1 MNFKMTTEV
10 KDKEC
15 LISISGNLDTKT
27 CEAAELK
34 IDSALAKGADTI
46 EGITF
51 DLKNLV
57 YISSFGLRIFFKLA
71 KQYPSNVKIF
81 NVPEEIMSIFKLTG
95 IDKTMNVV
103 PA

>member
-15 LISISGNLDTKT
+15 LISIAGNLDTKT
-27 CEAAELK
+27 CEAAEQK
-34 IDSALAKGADTI
+34 IDNTLSKEAGNI
-46 EGITF
+46 ERINF
-51 DLKNLV
+51 DLKNLL

-81 NVPEEIMSIFKLTG
+81 NVPEDIMSIFKLTG
-95 IDKTMNVV
+95 IDKTMSVV